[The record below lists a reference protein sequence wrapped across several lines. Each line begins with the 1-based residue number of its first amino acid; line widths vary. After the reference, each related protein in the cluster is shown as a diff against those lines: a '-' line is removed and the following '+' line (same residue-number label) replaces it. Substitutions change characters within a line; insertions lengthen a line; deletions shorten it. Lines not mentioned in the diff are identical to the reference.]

1 MPVLKDVRKTIKID
15 LPSFEDGWVELYE
28 GLLYGDLKE
37 LEKETSEF
45 KRGVKAL
52 ELMIK
57 DWNLT
62 DEKGEKLPITEENLN
77 LIPTKD
83 LLVLLGKVAEFMG
96 ESEKKRPK
104 VSKKSS

>member
-1 MPVLKDVRKTIKID
+1 MPVLKDVRKTIKVD
-15 LPSFEDGWVELYE
+15 LPSFEGGWVELYE

-45 KRGVKAL
+45 TRGVKAL

-62 DEKGEKLPITEENLN
+62 NEKGERLPVTEENLN
-77 LIPTKD
+77 LLPSKD
-83 LLVLLGKVAEFMG
+83 LILLLKKVAEFT
-96 ESEKKRPK
+96 EEEEKKNPK
-104 VSKKSS
+104 ISKKSS